1 MKKNKK
7 NKQQINYLDLIPVR
21 PEKLGWHIDRRERV
35 VLEVKNEGFF
45 NRIAQTYFRRPQTTK
60 VHLDVQGSYLWPLID
75 GERTVMEL
83 AALQKEHF
91 GEAAEPLYPRIV
103 KSFQILESYHFISFK
118 NSVKATC
125 QSIII
130 FSLNSLL
137 VTSLK
142 AGGVIEYNAKTV
154 DDEFFFQ
161 SLGRLFVNQDL
172 PNIIYRLL
180 EKVNFVEVIFILV
193 LSSILS
199 KILVVNLMR
208 TILLTLGIYLF
219 GTIIY
224 ICFMYFIELLFN

>member
-91 GEAAEPLYPRIV
+91 GEAAEPLYPRMV
-103 KSFQILESYHFISFK
+103 KYFQILESYHFISFK
-118 NSVKATC
+118 NMEKKLSVL
-125 QSIII
+125 QI
-130 FSLNSLL
+130 FEKPLYRKGSGFLASKSQPYTA
-137 VTSLK
+137 VS
-142 AGGVIEYNAKTV
+142 
-154 DDEFFFQ
+154 
-161 SLGRLFVNQDL
+161 R
-172 PNIIYRLL
+172 NI
-180 EKVNFVEVIFILV
+180 
-193 LSSILS
+193 
-199 KILVVNLMR
+199 
-208 TILLTLGIYLF
+208 
-219 GTIIY
+219 
-224 ICFMYFIELLFN
+224 